1 MPGIK
6 RYPFQIWPLQI
17 NGVARLFVALVLTG
31 LPAVVQAETFRF
43 VDVTGRAALHH
54 TADAA
59 INIDKARRLALEEA
73 LYLAAL
79 EGGADISG
87 FQASISDM
95 IVSDE
100 LVVRPAGSILNF
112 SITDEAEKGDHYT
125 VSIRAAVGR
134 LPESTCQ
141 NRMFSKVTVFAPK
154 IDIDRAIHPGL
165 ASQVPVL
172 LNTMIEN
179 LQNQQT
185 LGLTLALNTL
195 IRRQLALPYRQL
207 LITGPSPAAGNLLKM
222 VILPLCR

>member
-1 MPGIK
+1 ME
-6 RYPFQIWPLQI
+6 WL
-17 NGVARLFVALVLTG
+17 VCFVALVLTG

-87 FQASISDM
+87 FQATISDL

-112 SITDEAEKGDHYT
+112 SITDEAEKGDHYI

-134 LPESTCQ
+134 LPESSCQ
-141 NRMFSKVTVFAPK
+141 NRMFSKVTVFAPR
-154 IDIDRAIHPGL
+154 IEIDRAIPPGL
-165 ASQVPVL
+165 PV
-172 LNTMIEN
+172 
-179 LQNQQT
+179 
-185 LGLTLALNTL
+185 
-195 IRRQLALPYRQL
+195 R
-207 LITGPSPAAGNLLKM
+207 
-222 VILPLCR
+222 CRCC